1 MRQSMHAAVLTL
13 ILSVAATVGAS
24 PARAQVLGI
33 PVYNSGIGRGIGLYA
48 DVGFSNAAAGK
59 GTALALTGRAGFG
72 PLGVTATIS
81 TFNPKGPAGSVTS
94 VGGTGNLR
102 IFGGPLVPLSVTLQG
117 GVGYEEPEGGVIPS
131 SAVTPLAPS
140 LAFGVPTSVLASDE
154 VSVLHFPVGVGFA
167 LTIPNPVLAIKPWL
181 APRVDVTR
189 TKANGVSDTDTHF
202 ALSGGLELNL
212 LSGLGL
218 QAAYDLRTGGS
229 SHPGVFGIGA
239 HYTFRVPGL

>member
-1 MRQSMHAAVLTL
+1 MHAAVLTL
-13 ILSVAATVGAS
+13 VLSVAATVGAS
-24 PARAQVLGI
+24 PVRAQVLGI
-33 PVYNSGIGRGIGLYA
+33 PVYNSGVGRGIGLYA
-48 DVGFSNAAAGK
+48 DVGFPNAAAGK
-59 GTALALTGRAGFG
+59 GTAFALTGRAGFG
-72 PLGVTATIS
+72 LLGVTAIVS
-81 TFNPKGPAGSVTS
+81 SFNPDGPAGSVTS

-117 GVGYEEPEGGVIPS
+117 GVGYAKPNNGVLP
-131 SAVTPLAPS
+131 
-140 LAFGVPTSVLASDE
+140 SDE
-154 VSVLHFPVGVGFA
+154 VSVLHFPVGLGFA

-189 TKANGVSDTDTHF
+189 TKTNGVSDTNTQF
-202 ALSGGLELNL
+202 ALSGGLEFNL

-218 QAAYDLRTGGS
+218 HAAYDYRTGGS

>member
-1 MRQSMHAAVLTL
+1 MRQSMYAAVLTL
-13 ILSVAATVGAS
+13 ILPVAATVGAS

-33 PVYNSGIGRGIGLYA
+33 PVYNSGIARGLGLYG
-48 DVGFSNAAAGK
+48 DVGFPNAAAGK
-59 GTALALTGRAGFG
+59 GTAFGLTGRAGFG
-72 PLGVTATIS
+72 LLGVTAIVS
-81 TFNPKGPAGSVTS
+81 SFNPDGPAGSVVS

-102 IFGGPLVPLSVTLQG
+102 VFGGPLVPLSVTLQG
-117 GVGYEEPEGGVIPS
+117 GVGYAKPDNGLLP
-131 SAVTPLAPS
+131 
-140 LAFGVPTSVLASDE
+140 SDE

-189 TKANGVSDTDTHF
+189 TKINGVSDTDTQF
-202 ALSGGLELNL
+202 ALSGGVEFNL

-218 QAAYDLRTGGS
+218 HAAYDYRTGGS
-229 SHPGVFGIGA
+229 RHPGVFGIGA

>member
-1 MRQSMHAAVLTL
+1 MRQSMYAAVLTL
-13 ILSVAATVGAS
+13 LLSVAATVGAS

-33 PVYNSGIGRGIGLYA
+33 PVYNSGIARGVGLYG
-48 DVGFSNAAAGK
+48 DVGFPNAAAGK
-59 GTALALTGRAGFG
+59 GTAFGLTGRAGFG
-72 PLGVTATIS
+72 LLGVTAIVS
-81 TFNPKGPAGSVTS
+81 SFNPDGPAGSVTS

-102 IFGGPLVPLSVTLQG
+102 VFGGPLVPLSVTLQG
-117 GVGYEEPEGGVIPS
+117 GVGYAKPDRLLPNDDV
-131 SAVTPLAPS
+131 V
-140 LAFGVPTSVLASDE
+140 E

-189 TKANGVSDTDTHF
+189 TKINGVSDTDTKF
-202 ALSGGLELNL
+202 ALSGGVEFNL
-212 LSGLGL
+212 LSGVGL
-218 QAAYDLRTGGS
+218 HAAYDYRTGGS

>member
-1 MRQSMHAAVLTL
+1 MRQSMYAAIVTLVLL
-13 ILSVAATVGAS
+13 VAATLGAS

-33 PVYNSGIGRGIGLYA
+33 PVYNSGIARGVGLYG
-48 DVGFSNAAAGK
+48 DVGFPNAAAGK
-59 GTALALTGRAGFG
+59 GTAFGLTGRAGFG
-72 PLGVTATIS
+72 PLGVTAIVS
-81 TFNPKGPAGSVTS
+81 SFNPDGPAGSVTS

-102 IFGGPLVPLSVTLQG
+102 VFGGPLVPLSVTLQG
-117 GVGYEEPEGGVIPS
+117 GVGYAKPDNGVLP
-131 SAVTPLAPS
+131 
-140 LAFGVPTSVLASDE
+140 GDE

-189 TKANGVSDTDTHF
+189 TKTNGVSDSDTKF
-202 ALSGGLELNL
+202 ALSGGVEFNL

-218 QAAYDLRTGGS
+218 HAAYDYRTGGS